1 MEGYQV
7 QQKIVYTAGIETQE
21 QSEAIKNLLTEMIGV
36 YQVDIDINSGNITIE
51 FETPANLNSI
61 EKEIYDAGYKVLY

>member
-1 MEGYQV
+1 M

-36 YQVDIDINSGNITIE
+36 YQVDIDINSGYITIE

-61 EKEIYDAGYKVLY
+61 EKEIYDAGFKVLS

>member
-1 MEGYQV
+1 M

-21 QSEAIKNLLTEMIGV
+21 QSGAIKNLLTEMIGV

>member
-1 MEGYQV
+1 
-7 QQKIVYTAGIETQE
+7 GIETQE

-61 EKEIYDAGYKVLY
+61 EKEIYDAGCKVLY

>member
-1 MEGYQV
+1 M

-36 YQVDIDINSGNITIE
+36 HQVEIDINTGNISIE

-61 EKEIYDAGYKVLY
+61 EKEIYDAGFKVLY

>member
-1 MEGYQV
+1 M

-36 YQVDIDINSGNITIE
+36 YQVDIDINSGNIIIE

>member
-1 MEGYQV
+1 V

>member
-1 MEGYQV
+1 M

-36 YQVDIDINSGNITIE
+36 YQVEIDINTGNISIE

>member
-1 MEGYQV
+1 V

-21 QSEAIKNLLTEMIGV
+21 QSESVKNLLTEMIGV
-36 YQVDIDINSGNITIE
+36 YQVEIDINTGNISIE

>member
-1 MEGYQV
+1 M

-21 QSEAIKNLLTEMIGV
+21 QTEAIKNLLADMIGV
-36 YQVDIDINSGNITIE
+36 YQVDIDIGSGNITIE

>member
-1 MEGYQV
+1 M

-61 EKEIYDAGYKVLY
+61 EKEVYDSGFRVRY

>member
-1 MEGYQV
+1 M

-36 YQVDIDINSGNITIE
+36 YQVDIGINSGNITIE
-51 FETPANLNSI
+51 FETPAYLNSI

>member
-1 MEGYQV
+1 M

-21 QSEAIKNLLTEMIGV
+21 QSDAIKNLLTEMIGV
-36 YQVDIDINSGNITIE
+36 HQVEIDINTGNISIE

-61 EKEIYDAGYKVLY
+61 EKEIYDAGFKVLY

>member
-1 MEGYQV
+1 M

-21 QSEAIKNLLTEMIGV
+21 QSEAIKNLLSEMIGV
-36 YQVDIDINSGNITIE
+36 YQVDIDINSGNIAIE

>member
-1 MEGYQV
+1 M

-61 EKEIYDAGYKVLY
+61 EKEIYDDGYKVLY

>member
-1 MEGYQV
+1 V

-21 QSEAIKNLLTEMIGV
+21 QSDAIKNLLTEMIGV
-36 YQVDIDINSGNITIE
+36 HQVEIDINTGNISIE

-61 EKEIYDAGYKVLY
+61 EKEIYDAGFKVLY

>member
-1 MEGYQV
+1 M

-36 YQVDIDINSGNITIE
+36 YKVDIDINSGNITIE

>member
-1 MEGYQV
+1 M

-36 YQVDIDINSGNITIE
+36 YQVDIDINS
-51 FETPANLNSI
+51 
-61 EKEIYDAGYKVLY
+61 

>member
-1 MEGYQV
+1 M

-36 YQVDIDINSGNITIE
+36 YQVDIDINFGNITIE